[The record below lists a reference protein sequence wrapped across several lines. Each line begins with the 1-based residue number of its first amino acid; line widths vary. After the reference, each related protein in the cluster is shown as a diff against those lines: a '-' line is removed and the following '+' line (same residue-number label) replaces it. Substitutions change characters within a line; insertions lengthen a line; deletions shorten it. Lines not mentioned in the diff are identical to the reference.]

1 MGSARTRRAVRR
13 TRRDVVDRVEQDVV
27 AVHEEDGSE
36 DGRGIRVGFLAD
48 PGLPAKMAERMA
60 DKLADV
66 LSEQVDDTVRW
77 RVGVR
82 VEPLALDGRDDIPLN
97 SIARTVLAEEDWE
110 YVVALTDLPRR
121 VGIQPLL
128 FSLNKTHR
136 SAMLS
141 LPATGWIRM
150 RAHVW
155 QAVVHL
161 VDRLTAE
168 DPRRGRARR
177 PESARPGHRITEFV
191 SPVRAVGPEY
201 DMDEHL
207 VLVGLRGRARLL
219 LGMVRSNRPW
229 RLVPS
234 LSSAFAAAAAT
245 GSFGVFYNSM
255 WSIADALSPLRLA
268 LISVFA
274 MSAMTVWLIVY
285 NGLWESPKERRERE
299 EAVLYNVSTVC
310 TVGIGVACVYALL
323 LGVTLTEALVVI
335 DGSVMEAALGHPP
348 GLASYVSIAW
358 LASSLGTMAGALG
371 SSFEDQAAVREAAYS
386 ARERERRARFDESA
400 EKDGEARGGT
410 SG

>member
-1 MGSARTRRAVRR
+1 MPKD
-13 TRRDVVDRVEQDVV
+13 DV
-27 AVHEEDGSE
+27 SE
-36 DGRGIRVGFLAD
+36 GGRSIRIGFLAD
-48 PGLPAKMAERMA
+48 PGLPSKMAERMA

-66 LSEQVDDTVRW
+66 LSEKVDDTVLW
-77 RVGVR
+77 RVSVR
-82 VEPLALDGRDDIPLN
+82 SEPLVLDGHDDIPLN
-97 SIARTVLAEEDWE
+97 SIARTASAEEDWE

-121 VGIQPLL
+121 VGNRPLL
-128 FSLNKTHR
+128 FSLSKAHR
-136 SAMLS
+136 LAMLS

-161 VDRLTAE
+161 VDRMTAE
-168 DPRRGRARR
+168 DPSRGRASR
-177 PESARPGHRITEFV
+177 PASEHAGHRLVTFA
-191 SPVRAVGPEY
+191 SPVRSVGHEY
-201 DMDEHL
+201 DMDEYL
-207 VLVGLRGRARLL
+207 VLVGLRGRIRLL

-255 WSIADALSPLRLA
+255 WVIADALSPLRLA

-274 MSAMTVWLIVY
+274 LAAMTVWLIVY
-285 NGLWESPKERRERE
+285 NGLWEHPTKRHERE
-299 EAVLYNVSTVC
+299 AAALYNVSTVC
-310 TVGIGVACVYALL
+310 TVGLGVACVYVLL

-335 DGSVMEAALGHPP
+335 DDSVMESSLGHAR
-348 GLASYVSIAW
+348 LDSYVSIAW

-386 ARERERRARFDESA
+386 ARERERRERFDEESKEEGVRRDA
-400 EKDGEARGGT
+400 

>member
-1 MGSARTRRAVRR
+1 MI
-13 TRRDVVDRVEQDVV
+13 DPVEQDVV
-27 AVHEEDGSE
+27 AVSKDEGSE
-36 DGRGIRVGFLAD
+36 DDRSIRIGFLAD
-48 PGLPAKMAERMA
+48 PGLPAKMAEQMA
-60 DKLADV
+60 EKLADV
-66 LSEQVDDTVRW
+66 LSEKVDDTVRW
-77 RVGVR
+77 RVSVR
-82 VEPLALDGRDDIPLN
+82 SEPLVLDGHDDVPLN
-97 SIARTVLAEEDWE
+97 SIARSASAEEEWE

-121 VGIQPLL
+121 VGRRPLL
-128 FSLNKTHR
+128 FSLSKAHR
-136 SAMLS
+136 LAMLS

-150 RAHVW
+150 RTHVW

-161 VDRLTAE
+161 VDRMTAE
-168 DPRRGRARR
+168 DPDRGRGSRAA
-177 PESARPGHRITEFV
+177 SQHPGHRLVTFA
-191 SPVRAVGPEY
+191 SPVRDVGAEY
-201 DMDEHL
+201 DMDEYL
-207 VLVGLRGRARLL
+207 VLVGLRGRIRLL

-255 WSIADALSPLRLA
+255 WNIADALSPLRLS

-274 MSAMTVWLIVY
+274 LTAMTVWLIVY
-285 NGLWESPKERRERE
+285 NGLWVSPRQRHQRE

-310 TVGIGVACVYALL
+310 TVGIGVACMYVLL

-335 DGSVMEAALGHPP
+335 AGSVMESALGHPP
-348 GLASYVSIAW
+348 GLGSYVSIAW

-386 ARERERRARFDESA
+386 ARERERRTKFEENA
-400 EKDGEARGGT
+400 EKHREARGDT